1 MQYPRKQYMDK
12 LIQKRTMA
20 ALMSSLGSFC
30 RCRPAWAACPYHLFR
45 FFQREHKSIPPETFS
60 SSQGDTFV
68 GSSAR
73 EGFAVS
79 LKATDNTSQSRRSP

>member
-12 LIQKRTMA
+12 LIQKKDNGR
-20 ALMSSLGSFC
+20 
-30 RCRPAWAACPYHLFR
+30 
-45 FFQREHKSIPPETFS
+45 INVETFS